1 VDAVD
6 SVEGWVTCS
15 QSLDAVSD
23 AASDTVSIAVM
34 STTEELFCVELVYG
48 KKKEESSGW
57 DTPPLSQQHGIRP
70 TARTPNGRS

>member
-48 KKKEESSGW
+48 KKKEEFWLGHTTFISA
-57 DTPPLSQQHGIRP
+57 TRY
-70 TARTPNGRS
+70 TAYGPHSEW